1 MSEVN
6 TTELNMMDVHNYYKI
21 MEQNHIMLL
30 FKGSI
35 TSELLSSILQITES
49 KLDKIQEEPKVKKK
63 VFNVLVE
70 CLQNVYHHID
80 QMDGKA
86 KNENED
92 IFSASNSALLMI
104 GKNDNDY
111 FIYTGNHIYRDKV
124 GELRQRLDYLN
135 SLSHEEL
142 KSLYQDILAN
152 EGFSEKGGAGLGFID
167 IMRKSG
173 QKLEYGFQDVK
184 DNAKFSFFSLKVK
197 ISNSAKK

>member
-1 MSEVN
+1 MSVVN
-6 TTELNMMDVHNYYKI
+6 TSELNMMDVHNYYKI
-21 MEQNHIMLL
+21 MEQGHIMLL

-80 QMDGKA
+80 QLEGARNVSED
-86 KNENED
+86 D
-92 IFSASNSALLMI
+92 IFQASSSALLMI
-104 GKNDNDY
+104 GKSDVDY

-124 GELRQRLDYLN
+124 GELKQRLDYLN
-135 SLSHEEL
+135 SLSQEEL
-142 KSLYQDILAN
+142 KSLYQDILKN

-184 DNAKFSFFSLKVK
+184 DNDKFSFFSLKVK
-197 ISNSAKK
+197 ISNTTKK